1 MVELRFLHATHL
13 LILGNMYV
21 HLYEYRPMHNKVTE
35 RKGLR
40 SRTDRRTDR
49 RTDGQTD
56 RRTDGKRHNII
67 RPVGRIKNNRLPPTP
82 DTTNQFSIIS
92 DNRNNTNLR
101 WLAAMK
107 GLKPPSCFSISLLL
121 GQIDSIKE
129 FVILV

>member
-40 SRTDRRTDR
+40 ARTDG

-56 RRTDGKRHNII
+56 RRTDAKRHNII
-67 RPVGRIKNNRLPPTP
+67 RPVGRIKNE
-82 DTTNQFSIIS
+82 
-92 DNRNNTNLR
+92 
-101 WLAAMK
+101 K
-107 GLKPPSCFSISLLL
+107 
-121 GQIDSIKE
+121 
-129 FVILV
+129 